1 MNFKE
6 WLLLIEKTM
15 LKDQEFRDPLLALK
29 YIQKTHPNPEN
40 LAVTFTEIDKVG
52 INPQTK
58 HKTPLGIY
66 LYPLNYV
73 IERKMNVPFVKDQPY
88 INVCEFIRP
97 EKILHMTSDKSNQNL
112 YHGKNNQD
120 GMELL
125 NVFPKE
131 QVDQAIENIENVDG
145 AIRSNYSKLW
155 LVTQILANK
164 NPIQWNAN
172 LRKCGI
178 VGFIDHGTG
187 TIHMNEK
194 TQCVVFTTSAL
205 KLLHSI
211 NNLIYDG
218 TYYDSYAQMNQRLKT
233 FKYDINKMSDEQ
245 IVKLLQS
252 RRHLD
257 LGSLISSSNNKEKFS
272 ELIVKYKLELSDN
285 DVKDLIDSAINKDKF
300 SKLIIEK
307 KPKLSGRDI
316 FTLFFSSK
324 EKDAIAELII
334 KKQPEIIDDKDT
346 YEYFIKYAIDQ
357 YKTAKLIIE
366 MKPELTNNNVKYL
379 LKYATD
385 KNKMAEL
392 IIKYKP
398 ELSDNDVY
406 NFLNPD
412 KETDEEINKEI
423 NKDKIVE
430 LIIEKKPELSDNDV
444 YFLLKHATD
453 IDEIAKLIQEK
464 EDNIS
469 KLSDTELLDL
479 IDLSNDKK
487 RMAQIINK
495 YHTKKTP
502 EIQELIDRYLHE
514 L

>member
-6 WLLLIEKTM
+6 WLLLTEKTM

-66 LYPLNYV
+66 LYQLNYV

-97 EKILHMTSDKSNQNL
+97 EKILHMTSDKSNQ
-112 YHGKNNQD
+112 D

-131 QVDQAIENIENVDG
+131 QVDQAIKNIENVED

-218 TYYDSYAQMNQRLKT
+218 TYYNSYTMDQRLKT

-257 LGSLISSSNNKEKFS
+257 LGSLLSSSNNKEKFS
-272 ELIVKYKLELSDN
+272 ELIVKYKPELSDN
-285 DVKDLIDSAINKDKF
+285 DVKDLIDSATNKDKF

-307 KPKLSGRDI
+307 KPELSGRDI

-334 KKQPEIIDDKDT
+334 KKQPEIIDDNDNVK
-346 YEYFIKYAIDQ
+346 YFIKYAIDQ

-366 MKPELTNNNVKYL
+366 KKPELTNNNVKYL
-379 LKYATD
+379 IKYATD

-423 NKDKIVE
+423 DKDKIAE
-430 LIIEKKPELSDNDV
+430 LIIEKKPELSDTNV
-444 YFLLKHATD
+444 YFLLKYATD
-453 IDEIAKLIQEK
+453 IDKIAKLIQEK

-487 RMAQIINK
+487 LMAQIINQ

-502 EIQELIDRYLHE
+502 EFQKILDKYLHE